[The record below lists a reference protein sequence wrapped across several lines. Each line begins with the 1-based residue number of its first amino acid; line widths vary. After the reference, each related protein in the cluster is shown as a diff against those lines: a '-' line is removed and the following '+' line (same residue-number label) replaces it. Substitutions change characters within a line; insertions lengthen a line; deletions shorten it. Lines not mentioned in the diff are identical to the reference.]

1 MKGKKPKTKNKKNYD
16 MTFDELAI
24 PEIHTNHKKGNK
36 KDTDN
41 KPSVNYD
48 TAIPEIHIKK

>member
-1 MKGKKPKTKNKKNYD
+1 MKGKKTKNKKNYD

-24 PEIHTNHKKGNK
+24 PEIHTNHKKEDKENNN
-36 KDTDN
+36 N

>member
-1 MKGKKPKTKNKKNYD
+1 MNGKKTKNKKNYD